1 MSGVTTR
8 SGNQIDLAV
17 TGVTIRSDTLRANAM
32 HDSVA
37 IPVDSVAQ
45 VSVRGFSARNTAG
58 LAVGLGAA
66 GLLALILF
74 SLSNLGSIQ

>member
-1 MSGVTTR
+1 
-8 SGNQIDLAV
+8 
-17 TGVTIRSDTLRANAM
+17 M

-37 IPVDSVAQ
+37 IPVDSIAQ

-66 GLLALILF
+66 GLLALLLF
-74 SLSNLGSIQ
+74 SLSNLGWSP